1 MNIKSKTFCHKLWE
15 SDHRAEAWK
24 ISRPYIKDI
33 SEIKIKDINGLDLSV
48 QSLDVIGF
56 HVKSTFY
63 FRELLTSMR
72 PHAIWTQSS
81 RVNPI
86 VESKIS
92 TSADENLENYMK
104 EFLKQEFA
112 PEKIDSERMKLPM
125 GTLTEYVIALDFRSW
140 ISFIKFL
147 EIYHPNYYAE
157 YGLKILNELQRDGFD
172 YRTSKINPAFDL
184 AKIIEDDSKTNCGP
198 WTFVSTKIPINMRAQ
213 LIRHQDIRIVDYFMF
228 EDERKAESMHQ
239 DELIPVNIMVSNEKW
254 KQIMSHRRCWIANFE
269 LYECFHKLVSPE
281 EYVGSLPCNCKYE
294 GCPFKTDNESRK
306 QGSDPNTP
314 CPLSFN
320 NYEDAEKVLKCR
332 NGALGDSS
340 GLEAFKHLIFKI
352 YNRGN

>member
-15 SDHRAEAWK
+15 SDHRLEAWK

-33 SEIKIKDINGLDLSV
+33 SEIKIADLNGLDLSV
-48 QSLDVIGF
+48 QTLDTIGF

-86 VESKIS
+86 IESKIS
-92 TSADENLENYMK
+92 TSADEKLEGYMQN
-104 EFLKQEFA
+104 FLKQEFKS
-112 PEKIDSERMKLPM
+112 EKIDAERMKLPM

-147 EIYHPNYYAE
+147 EIYHPNYFAE
-157 YGLKILNELQRDGFD
+157 YGLKILEELRRDGFD
-172 YRTSKINPAFDL
+172 YETSKINPAFSL
-184 AKIIEDDSKTNCGP
+184 VNIVENNGEANCGP

-228 EDERKAESMHQ
+228 KDEHDAESMLQ

-269 LYECFHKLVSPE
+269 LYECFHKLVSVDD
-281 EYVGSLPCNCKYE
+281 YIRSLPCKCKYAE
-294 GCPFKTDNESRK
+294 CPFKTDNESRK
-306 QGSDPNTP
+306 QGNDPNTP

-320 NYEDAEKVLKCR
+320 NYEEAESVLIAR
-332 NGALGDSS
+332 NMALGKSS
-340 GLEAFKHLIFKI
+340 GLEAFKQLIFRI
-352 YNRGN
+352 YTQGA